1 MFTGI
6 VEGIG
11 EVKRVHR
18 ARQDMRLSILPLFL
32 MSDSRVGESISVD
45 GVCLTVT
52 DIKDGAFSVD
62 VSAETMSRTTMNRL
76 RTGSKVNLE
85 RSLRFTDRLGGH
97 LVSGHIDGVGKV
109 LKKEPRER
117 SWFLRIGIDEP
128 LSKYTIE
135 KGSIAVDGVS
145 LTINVC
151 QSNYFEVNIIP
162 ETGRKTTILNKK
174 VGDPVNI
181 ETDMIG
187 KFVEK
192 FVVSQERSKDGK
204 RSSGITRE
212 MLEGY
217 GFGD

>member
-6 VEGIG
+6 IEGIG

-18 ARQDMRLSILPLFL
+18 ARQDMRLSILPLFP

-97 LVSGHIDGVGKV
+97 LVSGHVDGVGKI

-117 SWFLRIGIDEP
+117 SWFLRIGIDRR

-135 KGSIAVDGVS
+135 KGSIAVDGIS

-151 QSNYFEVNIIP
+151 ESNYFEVNIIP
-162 ETGRKTTILNKK
+162 ETGRKTTLLDRK

-192 FVVSQERSKDGK
+192 FVVSQERSQEAK

-212 MLEGY
+212 MLEQY
-217 GFGD
+217 GFGE